1 MEIPLLTIIVFL
13 SICLL
18 IGILVFIVHRY
29 GISILEYLDQCALI
43 AFFRK
48 HEARLLERYREKKA
62 LIIGF
67 TTFVAEP
74 VVARYKGLSPPEPAY
89 ERLKTRIPRLSSY

>member
-1 MEIPLLTIIVFL
+1 MEIPISTIIAFF

-18 IGILVFIVHRY
+18 IGVLVLIIRRY

-43 AFFRK
+43 AFCCK

-62 LIIGF
+62 LIVGF
-67 TTFVAEP
+67 TTFAAEP
-74 VVARYKGLSPPEPAY
+74 VIARYKGLSPPEPAY